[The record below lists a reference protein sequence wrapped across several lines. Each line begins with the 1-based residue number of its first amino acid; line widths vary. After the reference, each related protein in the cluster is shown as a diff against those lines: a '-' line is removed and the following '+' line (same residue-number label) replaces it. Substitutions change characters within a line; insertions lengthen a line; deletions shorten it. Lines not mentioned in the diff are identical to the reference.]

1 MTFVEL
7 INEVPRVSTLRISEG
22 MELGHKAVMQLTT
35 KYKKDFE
42 DLGTLTF
49 EMSKSGGR
57 PTRFAWLNE
66 EQTIFVSTLMRNS
79 IRVVD
84 FKKQLSRDFL
94 KMRRALLEIKTRQEN
109 SEWIEARKTGKLSR
123 RQETNTIDSFVEYA
137 TNQGSKSASK
147 YFMNISK
154 MENSALFILTSR
166 FNNVRDVLNGQQL
179 QTVAVCDQIV
189 AKALRD
195 GMKEGMFYKDIF
207 QEAKKE
213 VLKFVELIGAST
225 VPTQKFLEG

>member
-7 INEVPRVSTLRISEG
+7 VNEVPKVSTLRVAEG

-66 EQTIFVSTLMRNS
+66 EQTIFISTLMRNS
-79 IRVVD
+79 IKVVS
-84 FKKQLSRDFL
+84 FKKQLSCDFL
-94 KMRRALLEIKTRQEN
+94 KMRRALLEIKLRQQN
-109 SEWIEARKTGKLSR
+109 PEWVETRKTGKISR
-123 RQETNTIDSFVEYA
+123 RQETDTIESFIEYA
-137 TNQGSKSASK
+137 TKQGSKSASR

-154 MENSALFILTSR
+154 MENSALFMLTAKFS
-166 FNNVRDVLNGQQL
+166 NVRDVLDGQQL
-179 QTVAVCDQIV
+179 QTIAVCDQIV

-195 GMKEGMFYKDIF
+195 GMGEGMFYKDIF

-213 VLKFVELIGAST
+213 VLKFVELIGTSY
-225 VPTQKFLEG
+225 VPKQQLLKG